1 MYARY
6 AYPEEVRMGG
16 VARMS
21 TLYVIEN
28 GATVRKDGEQLRIDL
43 PRDKTLLKMP
53 LEKVEQ
59 LVIVGN
65 VTVTAQAM
73 KALLQR
79 GVPVVY
85 ITARG
90 RLLGKLQPFENK
102 NIPLRWRQF
111 EAASSSE
118 KRLEISRSIV
128 KGKLL
133 NQRTLLQRAKR
144 EGVWGLEDAIQ
155 QLGVLAR
162 KVDSVSDMNALRG
175 LEGAGAAEY
184 FRQWSHLIR
193 QIGFRFPGRV
203 RRPPTDP
210 VNSMLSF
217 GYMLLMNEVLSACH
231 IVGFDPYL
239 GFFHMDRYGRPALA
253 LDLMEEFRPVLV
265 DSLVLSLINKR
276 VVEPEDFETE
286 MGGAVRMRP
295 HTLKK
300 FLAAWENKRRTFVHH
315 HLFGYKVPYWRA
327 IELQARVLARVI
339 LGELD
344 EYVPFLMK

>member
-1 MYARY
+1 
-6 AYPEEVRMGG
+6 
-16 VARMS
+16 MS
-21 TLYVIEN
+21 TIYVMEN

-43 PRDKTLLKMP
+43 AKGETLLKMP
-53 LEKVEQ
+53 LERLEQ
-59 LVIVGN
+59 LVIMGN
-65 VTVTAQAM
+65 VTITAQAM
-73 KALLQR
+73 KTLLQR
-79 GVPVVY
+79 GIPVLY
-85 ITARG
+85 ITQQG
-90 RLLGKLQPFENK
+90 KLLGKLQPFENK

-111 EAASSSE
+111 EMASSPE
-118 KRLEISRSIV
+118 KRFSIARSIV

-144 EGVWGLEDAIQ
+144 EGVRGLEGAIQ
-155 QLGVLAR
+155 QLGILAR
-162 KVDSVSDMNALRG
+162 KVDTASDVNTLRG

-184 FRQWSHLIR
+184 FRQWPNLIR

-231 IVGFDPYL
+231 IVDFDPYL

-253 LDLMEEFRPVLV
+253 LDLMEEFRPILV
-265 DSLVLSLINKR
+265 DSLVLSLINRR

-286 MGGAVRMRP
+286 MGGAVRMRA
-295 HTLKK
+295 HALKK
-300 FLAAWENKRRTFVHH
+300 FLAAWENKRRTLVRH
-315 HLFGYKVPYWRA
+315 HLFDRQVPYWRA

-339 LGELD
+339 LGEMD
-344 EYVPFLMK
+344 EYVPFLTR

>member
-1 MYARY
+1 MYAGHARY
-6 AYPEEVRMGG
+6 GEVQLGG
-16 VARMS
+16 VVGMS
-21 TLYVIEN
+21 TLYVMEN

-53 LEKVEQ
+53 LEKLEQ
-59 LVIVGN
+59 IVIIGN

-79 GVPVVY
+79 GISLVY
-85 ITARG
+85 ITSQG

-111 EAASSSE
+111 ETASSPE
-118 KRLEISRSIV
+118 ARLAISKSIV

-133 NQRTLLQRAKR
+133 NQRALLQRAKR
-144 EGVWGLEDAIQ
+144 EGVWGLAGAIQ
-155 QLGVLAR
+155 QLGILAK
-162 KVDSVSDMNALRG
+162 KVDSVTDMNALRG

-184 FRQWSHLIR
+184 FRQWPKLIR
-193 QIGFRFPGRV
+193 QVGFRFPGRV

-217 GYMLLMNEVLSACH
+217 GYMLLMNEVFSACH

-239 GFFHMDRYGRPALA
+239 GFFHMDKYGRPALA

-276 VVEPEDFETE
+276 VIDPEDFVTE
-286 MGGAVRMRP
+286 IGGATRMRP
-295 HTLKK
+295 HALRK
-300 FLAAWENKRRTFVHH
+300 FLAAWENKRRSIVKH
-315 HLFGYKVPYWRA
+315 HLFDQQAPYWRV

-344 EYVPFLMK
+344 EYVPFLVR